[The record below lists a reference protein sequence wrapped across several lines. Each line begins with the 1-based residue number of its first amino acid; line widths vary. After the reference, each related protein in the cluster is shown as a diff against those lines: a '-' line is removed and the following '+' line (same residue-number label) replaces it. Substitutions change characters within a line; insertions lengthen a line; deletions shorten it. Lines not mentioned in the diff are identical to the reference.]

1 MIEMMVVSGIITL
14 MAAIAVP
21 SYLQWN
27 SQFKLKQEMTELGR
41 NLSLARMAAMSRN
54 TTVTVTLA
62 NNVVDP
68 ADGMPKVTAT
78 FSPAVVPP
86 QRMQPAVTTLV
97 NTTPPTGTV
106 PMTLRFSSLG
116 IQLGVN
122 QSFTLANTNGLIY
135 SAVVTP
141 TGKVTWCPKSTCP

>member
-1 MIEMMVVSGIITL
+1 MVELMVISGIITL

-27 SQFKLKQEMTELGR
+27 TKYKLKQEMTELSR

-54 TTVTVTLA
+54 TSVTVTID

-68 ADGMPKVTAT
+68 ADGTPKVTAT
-78 FSPAVVPP
+78 FLPAIVPP
-86 QRMQPAVTTLV
+86 QRMQSAITTLV

-106 PMTLRFSSLG
+106 PMTIRFSSLG
-116 IQLGVN
+116 MQLGVN
-122 QSFTLANTNGLIY
+122 QSFTLANTNGLLY
-135 SAVVTP
+135 SAIVTP
-141 TGKVTWCPKSTCP
+141 TGKITWCPKSTCP